1 MCVMV
6 GSTYSGYVVALGYIS
21 NSKPPLPLHPSSPTP
36 LLHLT
41 PPTNQPVLP
50 RPVAKRA
57 AALAMIN
64 SLSNVC
70 QIYSPYLYP
79 CKQ

>member
-1 MCVMV
+1 MK
-6 GSTYSGYVVALGYIS
+6 S
-21 NSKPPLPLHPSSPTP
+21 NESI
-36 LLHLT
+36 
-41 PPTNQPVLP
+41 VLP

-57 AALAMIN
+57 AALALIN

-79 CKQ
+79 SKCRFISPFQSGLSHYCLDLIRSLAN